1 MKTLKNNKGFT
12 LIEIVI
18 VIVIIAIL
26 AAMLV
31 PSMLSWIDSA
41 NQRTFLSAADSI
53 KTSTLTTI
61 SNQYA
66 TGTVTAD
73 TIDWA
78 EVSELVGANIND
90 EGTTGTEYEVEV
102 TLDGNQLETMTIV
115 GDGYAIKWLQS
126 ATAWGEVVDSDE
138 TPPEPTTVAAS

>member
-41 NQRTFLSAADSI
+41 NERTFLSACDSLETALQ
-53 KTSTLTTI
+53 TSASEQYAAGGEFAPSEKQVEELSNTPVTLTGDFLAGSGTTEETAEYTI
-61 SNQYA
+61 NVVIADNKLAGTTITDGTY
-66 TGTVTAD
+66 TGTALAD
-73 TIDWA
+73 GSW
-78 EVSELVGANIND
+78 EVKGAD
-90 EGTTGTEYEVEV
+90 E
-102 TLDGNQLETMTIV
+102 
-115 GDGYAIKWLQS
+115 K
-126 ATAWGEVVDSDE
+126 
-138 TPPEPTTVAAS
+138 

>member
-41 NQRTFLSAADSI
+41 NERTFLSACDSI
-53 KTSTLTTI
+53 ETAVLTQA
-61 SNQYA
+61 SEEYA
-66 TGTVTAD
+66 STGTYDVTNW
-73 TIDWA
+73 TK
-78 EVSELVGANIND
+78 VSELVGSTVGETGEVDYTVNLVIDSSTKKITTFTIAD
-90 EGTTGTEYEVEV
+90 ENYTGTYQ
-102 TLDGNQLETMTIV
+102 TADGS
-115 GDGYAIKWLQS
+115 W
-126 ATAWGEVVDSDE
+126 VVN
-138 TPPEPTTVAAS
+138 

>member
-41 NQRTFLSAADSI
+41 NERTFLSACDSI
-53 KTSTLTTI
+53 EATLLTEASETYASTGKFEITDWDKVSDLVGSEVVSGATVGEAD
-61 SNQYA
+61 YA
-66 TGTVTAD
+66 VSLPAAATLSANKNLEGTVITDGTYFGYAKAD
-73 TIDWA
+73 GSWG
-78 EVSELVGANIND
+78 VG
-90 EGTTGTEYEVEV
+90 E
-102 TLDGNQLETMTIV
+102 TLDE
-115 GDGYAIKWLQS
+115 AK
-126 ATAWGEVVDSDE
+126 
-138 TPPEPTTVAAS
+138 AS

>member
-41 NQRTFLSAADSI
+41 NERTFLSACDSLETAI
-53 KTSTLTTI
+53 QTSASEQYAAGKGFVPDQAKVGEL
-61 SNQYA
+61 SNSTVAIA
-66 TGTVTAD
+66 TGTDPLPSVPT
-73 TIDWA
+73 
-78 EVSELVGANIND
+78 
-90 EGTTGTEYEVEV
+90 
-102 TLDGNQLETMTIV
+102 
-115 GDGYAIKWLQS
+115 DGYAIK
-126 ATAWGEVVDSDE
+126 VVITNDNKLTGTIISDGTYQGRCE
-138 TPPEPTTVAAS
+138 SDGSWQVVGVEENFTNAAQ

>member
-41 NQRTFLSAADSI
+41 NQRTFLSACDSI
-53 KTSTLTTI
+53 ETAVLTRA
-61 SNQYA
+61 SEDYA
-66 TGTVTAD
+66 
-73 TIDWA
+73 
-78 EVSELVGANIND
+78 
-90 EGTTGTEYEVEV
+90 TTGTYGVADWDKV
-102 TLDGNQLETMTIV
+102 SDLANAKV
-115 GDGYAIKWLQS
+115 
-126 ATAWGEVVDSDE
+126 ATAAGTGVDYVVNVSFSGKTITSFTITNDSYTGTYQTSDGSWVVTE
-138 TPPEPTTVAAS
+138 NAS

>member
-41 NQRTFLSAADSI
+41 NQRTFLSAADTI
-53 KTSTLTTI
+53 KTSVTTSVSEKYAVDGTTTPDWDQVSNLVGSTVSAGDTSEYKVTLTM
-61 SNQYA
+61 
-66 TGTVTAD
+66 GD
-73 TIDWA
+73 
-78 EVSELVGANIND
+78 
-90 EGTTGTEYEVEV
+90 GTTVPKNNIKTMIVENTKYSV
-102 TLDGNQLETMTIV
+102 TYTNNGS
-115 GDGYAIKWLQS
+115 S
-126 ATAWGEVVDSDE
+126 ASWGEV
-138 TPPEPTTVAAS
+138 TVK

>member
-41 NQRTFLSAADSI
+41 NQRTFLSACDSI
-53 KTSTLTTI
+53 ETSVLTVA
-61 SNQYA
+61 SENYA
-66 TGTVTAD
+66 TDGTFGISDSTTKKWADVTKLVGDTVQAGKDHPTDDNTYNVDLKVGADNKLTNSVIYDKNYKGVCGADGSWTVTKK
-73 TIDWA
+73 
-78 EVSELVGANIND
+78 G
-90 EGTTGTEYEVEV
+90 
-102 TLDGNQLETMTIV
+102 
-115 GDGYAIKWLQS
+115 
-126 ATAWGEVVDSDE
+126 
-138 TPPEPTTVAAS
+138 AAS

>member
-41 NQRTFLSAADSI
+41 NQRTFLSACDTI
-53 KTSTLTTI
+53 KTSVVT
-61 SNQYA
+61 SVSEQYA
-66 TGTVTAD
+66 IDGTT
-73 TIDWA
+73 TPDWA
-78 EVSELVGANIND
+78 QVSDLVG
-90 EGTTGTEYEVEV
+90 
-102 TLDGNQLETMTIV
+102 
-115 GDGYAIKWLQS
+115 S
-126 ATAWGEVVDSDE
+126 
-138 TPPEPTTVAAS
+138 TVAADDTGDYKVTVVMGNGTTAPKNQIYTMTVENEKYSVVYTDGTGWGDITTK

>member
-41 NQRTFLSAADSI
+41 NERTFLSACDSI
-53 KTSTLTTI
+53 ETAILTS
-61 SNQYA
+61 SSEQYAA
-66 TGTVTAD
+66 TGTFAPD
-73 TIDWA
+73 A
-78 EVSELVGANIND
+78 AKVSELANATVAVDSSALPAIGSNDYVVWVKIADNKLTDTQIFDGTYYGVCKADGSWGVGK
-90 EGTTGTEYEVEV
+90 
-102 TLDGNQLETMTIV
+102 TLDEAKG
-115 GDGYAIKWLQS
+115 S
-126 ATAWGEVVDSDE
+126 
-138 TPPEPTTVAAS
+138 

>member
-41 NQRTFLSAADSI
+41 NQRTFLSACDTI
-53 KTSTLTTI
+53 KTSVTT
-61 SNQYA
+61 S
-66 TGTVTAD
+66 
-73 TIDWA
+73 
-78 EVSELVGANIND
+78 VSEKYAVDGSTTPDWDQVSKLVGSTVSAADGSGEYKVAITMGD
-90 EGTTGTEYEVEV
+90 GTTVPK
-102 TLDGNQLETMTIV
+102 NNIATMTITYAKYSV
-115 GDGYAIKWLQS
+115 TYTNDGSKG
-126 ATAWGEVVDSDE
+126 TWGAV
-138 TPPEPTTVAAS
+138 TVNG

>member
-53 KTSTLTTI
+53 RTGVNTVISEEYAKGGNIDAAQMSDTAIAKIGTLTQTTIVKGDGSQAAADAKTYRVTWEITDNAVTSLTVTSNKYTSTWTKASGNWTDP
-61 SNQYA
+61 A
-66 TGTVTAD
+66 TP
-73 TIDWA
+73 
-78 EVSELVGANIND
+78 GA
-90 EGTTGTEYEVEV
+90 
-102 TLDGNQLETMTIV
+102 
-115 GDGYAIKWLQS
+115 
-126 ATAWGEVVDSDE
+126 
-138 TPPEPTTVAAS
+138 